1 MLETPEKLTVVLG
14 RQSSF
19 CSNFVFA
26 AQKCGGVKVEII
38 NTFTILVQEGVKVK
52 VLEHIHVPV
61 TWISK
66 VHAVW
71 IKVEL
76 KYVSQENWIGE
87 AMTYP
92 CVSKSKAV
100 L

>member
-1 MLETPEKLTVVLG
+1 MLETPEKLTMILG

-19 CSNFVFA
+19 CPDFVLST
-26 AQKCGGVKVEII
+26 QERGGVKVEII
-38 NTFTILVQEGVKVK
+38 DTFTILVQEGVKVK

-87 AMTYP
+87 VMTYP